1 MGSFVPA
8 IEAKLPLLDR
18 VFTRIGASDNLA
30 RGRSTFLV
38 EMSEVAAIL
47 NTATPASLVLLD
59 EVGRGT
65 ATFDGLSLAWAVVE
79 SLHAGARPRTLFATH
94 YHELTDLEQ
103 LLPGV
108 KNVHVSVEESG
119 SEIVFLRRVEPG
131 SADKSYGIEVARLA
145 GLPNDVIVRAREILL
160 RHERAEQRVAR
171 ELSPGA
177 TTGAAPP
184 EPQQASFTA
193 IDEPVLEALRGADLN
208 QLTPLEALNLL
219 AALQKQLQ

>member
-1 MGSFVPA
+1 
-8 IEAKLPLLDR
+8 
-18 VFTRIGASDNLA
+18 
-30 RGRSTFLV
+30 
-38 EMSEVAAIL
+38 VAAIL

-108 KNVHVSVEESG
+108 KNVHVSVEEAG

-145 GLPNDVIVRAREILL
+145 GLPDEVIARAREILR
-160 RHERAEQRVAR
+160 RHERSEENLTR

-177 TTGAAPP
+177 VPP
-184 EPQQASFTA
+184 EPLQAAFTA
-193 IDEPVLEALRGADLN
+193 IDAPVLEALRGADLN
-208 QLTPLEALNLL
+208 HLTPLEALNLL
-219 AALQKQLQ
+219 AALQKQLS